1 MIHAKKRNLDPL
13 ISGLGRVSAVC
24 PEYGALLNKFRKES
38 QDYWICGTADPIG

>member
-1 MIHAKKRNLDPL
+1 MIHAKKRNIDPL

-24 PEYGALLNKFRKES
+24 PEYGALLNEFRTES